1 MCIQVYKLIHK
12 LSDIYFGLLHIH
24 VHIISV
30 LSMLQFD
37 FICKFFLLTDRDIQ
51 CVIYQEIGTIVIPF
65 SKLNV
70 QNNFKD
76 LCIVYALKIMLF

>member
-1 MCIQVYKLIHK
+1 
-12 LSDIYFGLLHIH
+12 
-24 VHIISV
+24 
-30 LSMLQFD
+30 MLQFD